1 MMHNSN
7 NQNKNVRRELLRKG
21 IHLMGLVYI
30 PIYLLITD
38 RIVMIIFVFTLTLV
52 AVFIEIIKD
61 RKKWMIWILR
71 NYEKK
76 GIGAHLYFCVAL
88 LIITIFFS
96 SHACFIGVICGA
108 AGDGIAGIIRRIWTH
123 GASISM
129 FLTSFI
135 LVLILSTKVDIIIPA
150 AFISIILATIVEGKI
165 RKIGRYY
172 INDNFSV
179 PIVAT
184 FIYELFAVLLN
195 FL

>member
-1 MMHNSN
+1 MMH
-7 NQNKNVRRELLRKG
+7 NKNVRRELLRKS

-30 PIYLLITD
+30 PIYLLTD
-38 RIVMIIFVFTLTLV
+38 RIIMIIFVFSLTLV
-52 AVFIEIIKD
+52 AVFIEVLKN
-61 RKKWMIWILR
+61 RMKWIIWILR
-71 NYEKK
+71 DYEKK
-76 GIGAHLYFCVAL
+76 GIGAHLYFCISL
-88 LIITIFFS
+88 LIITTFFS
-96 SHACFIGVICGA
+96 SQACFIGVICGA

-135 LVLILSTKVDIIIPA
+135 LVLILNTKVDIIIPA

-165 RKIGRYY
+165 RRVGRYY

-179 PIVAT
+179 PLVAA
-184 FIYELFAVLLN
+184 FIYELFVVLLN

>member
-1 MMHNSN
+1 MMHNNN
-7 NQNKNVRRELLRKG
+7 NQNKNIRRELLRKS

-30 PIYLLITD
+30 PIYFQTD
-38 RIVMIIFVFTLTLV
+38 RITMIIFVFSLTLV
-52 AVFIEIIKD
+52 AIFIEILKK
-61 RKKWMIWILR
+61 KKWVIWILR
-71 NYEKK
+71 DYEKK
-76 GIGAHLYFCVAL
+76 GIGAHLYFCISL

-96 SHACFIGVICGA
+96 YQACFIGVICGA

-135 LVLILSTKVDIIIPA
+135 LVLILNTKVDIIIPV

-165 RKIGRYY
+165 RRIGRYY

-179 PIVAT
+179 PLVAAFT
-184 FIYELFAVLLN
+184 YELFAVLLN